1 MHTKNSVLSKA
12 RHLKMSQ
19 SGAILRVVN
28 ICVGSCGGA
37 AEGELQGQLWTQVA
51 TKEAAARIVG
61 IAVPQLVAAIVS
73 VNPLATERAR
83 AEQACHPCLRSY
95 ATTTIATCN
104 FMCK

>member
-12 RHLKMSQ
+12 LHLKMSQ

-51 TKEAAARIVG
+51 TKEAAAECRGV
-61 IAVPQLVAAIVS
+61 
-73 VNPLATERAR
+73 
-83 AEQACHPCLRSY
+83 
-95 ATTTIATCN
+95 
-104 FMCK
+104 